1 MGVVATG
8 GDSGGAP
15 SLCTQC
21 VCMRANG
28 QDSLLKQIQNMGF
41 RRGGAIAAAGGGEGG
56 QGEERRG
63 KVSRSPS
70 SVSSFFPSRSI
81 FSRLIRPEN
90 RRAFAKEAAAAW
102 PGRLGNELLLTK
114 LTGRGR

>member
-41 RRGGAIAAAGGGEGG
+41 RRGGAIADG
-56 QGEERRG
+56 RKRG
-63 KVSRSPS
+63 KISRSPS
-70 SVSSFFPSRSI
+70 FLPSDSRSI
-81 FSRLIRPEN
+81 FSRLIQAEN
-90 RRAFAKEAAAAW
+90 RRAFAKEAAWADRETDRH
-102 PGRLGNELLLTK
+102 GKLTK
-114 LTGRGR
+114 RGGEGEGGRVGNWK

>member
-41 RRGGAIAAAGGGEGG
+41 RRGGAIAATRR
-56 QGEERRG
+56 GEE
-63 KVSRSPS
+63 KSHAVLPPS
-70 SVSSFFPSRSI
+70 LLSSLSI
-81 FSRLIRPEN
+81 NI
-90 RRAFAKEAAAAW
+90 
-102 PGRLGNELLLTK
+102 
-114 LTGRGR
+114 

>member
-41 RRGGAIAAAGGGEGG
+41 RRGGAIAAAGGGE
-56 QGEERRG
+56 E
-63 KVSRSPS
+63 KSHAVLPPS
-70 SVSSFFPSRSI
+70 LLSSLSI
-81 FSRLIRPEN
+81 NI
-90 RRAFAKEAAAAW
+90 
-102 PGRLGNELLLTK
+102 
-114 LTGRGR
+114 

>member
-41 RRGGAIAAAGGGEGG
+41 RRGGAIAAAAGGGEVG
-56 QGEERRG
+56 QGEER
-63 KVSRSPS
+63 KSLTQ
-70 SVSSFFPSRSI
+70 SFLCLFFLSLSI
-81 FSRLIRPEN
+81 NI
-90 RRAFAKEAAAAW
+90 
-102 PGRLGNELLLTK
+102 
-114 LTGRGR
+114 

>member
-41 RRGGAIAAAGGGEGG
+41 RRGGAIAAAGGGGG
-56 QGEERRG
+56 RGLEGEERRG
-63 KVSRSPS
+63 EERKSLTQ
-70 SVSSFFPSRSI
+70 SFLRLFFLSLSI
-81 FSRLIRPEN
+81 NI
-90 RRAFAKEAAAAW
+90 
-102 PGRLGNELLLTK
+102 
-114 LTGRGR
+114 

>member
-56 QGEERRG
+56 RGEERKSLTQSFLRLFFL
-63 KVSRSPS
+63 SL
-70 SVSSFFPSRSI
+70 SVNI
-81 FSRLIRPEN
+81 
-90 RRAFAKEAAAAW
+90 
-102 PGRLGNELLLTK
+102 
-114 LTGRGR
+114 

>member
-41 RRGGAIAAAGGGEGG
+41 RRGGAIAAEGG
-56 QGEERRG
+56 RGEER
-63 KVSRSPS
+63 KSLTQ
-70 SVSSFFPSRSI
+70 SFLCLFFLSLSI
-81 FSRLIRPEN
+81 NI
-90 RRAFAKEAAAAW
+90 
-102 PGRLGNELLLTK
+102 
-114 LTGRGR
+114 

>member
-41 RRGGAIAAAGGGEGG
+41 RRGGAIAAARRGRTRR
-56 QGEERRG
+56 GEE
-63 KVSRSPS
+63 KSHAVLPPS
-70 SVSSFFPSRSI
+70 LLSFP
-81 FSRLIRPEN
+81 LDQYLV
-90 RRAFAKEAAAAW
+90 
-102 PGRLGNELLLTK
+102 G
-114 LTGRGR
+114 

>member
-41 RRGGAIAAAGGGEGG
+41 RRGGAIAAAGEGRE
-56 QGEERRG
+56 GEERRG
-63 KVSRSPS
+63 EEKSHAVLPPS
-70 SVSSFFPSRSI
+70 LLSL
-81 FSRLIRPEN
+81 LIN
-90 RRAFAKEAAAAW
+90 I
-102 PGRLGNELLLTK
+102 
-114 LTGRGR
+114 